1 MYLFVYIRCCLRSIC
16 QVLKKEKKRKQ
27 EDQLVESQRGALDK
41 FFSVSS
47 NGEASQDQG
56 QEHVAEVDAN
66 EGATIEQNLDVE
78 ADANDH
84 TQAPGGDTLHPSDD
98 TETANIDEQDNSIL
112 TIFDPR
118 A

>member
-1 MYLFVYIRCCLRSIC
+1 MLP
-16 QVLKKEKKRKQ
+16 KKHLSGAQKKKKRKQ
-27 EDQLVESQRGALDK
+27 QDQLVESQRGALDK

-66 EGATIEQNLDVE
+66 EGATVEQNLDVE

-84 TQAPGGDTLHPSDD
+84 TQAP
-98 TETANIDEQDNSIL
+98 
-112 TIFDPR
+112 R
-118 A
+118 R